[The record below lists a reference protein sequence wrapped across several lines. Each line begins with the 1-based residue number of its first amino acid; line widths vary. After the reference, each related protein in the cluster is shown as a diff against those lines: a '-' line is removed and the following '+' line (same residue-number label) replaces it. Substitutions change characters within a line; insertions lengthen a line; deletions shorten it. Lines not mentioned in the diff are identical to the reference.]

1 VLRKSIPLLAATGVL
16 TAASSAYASCPVT
29 VPNGE
34 TPPGIPAGSSSAHG
48 NDRMWVYMN
57 TDDGRLVADPRGWPW
72 GPKLYPDGSVA
83 SKFLWHARPLRRRAR
98 FTITARRLDGEA
110 KPFHKRSRRLRLRR
124 GVQALP
130 SSVRFSTAGCW
141 KVVGRLGAG
150 TRLAWVVS
158 VELPPS

>member
-1 VLRKSIPLLAATGVL
+1 MRVVVAVFVVMTAFAAAVA
-16 TAASSAYASCPVT
+16 TAQASCNVT
-29 VPNGE
+29 VPNGD
-34 TPPGIPAGSSSAHG
+34 TPPGTSADSFSAHG

-72 GPKLYPDGSVA
+72 GPKLYRDGSVA

-110 KPFHKRSRRLRLRR
+110 KPFHRRSRRLRLRR

-130 SSVRFSTAGCW
+130 STIRFSTPGCW

-158 VELPPS
+158 VELPN